1 MSPTEYPSAT
11 FYPTLFPDSVP
22 NASPTENAT
31 ALPTEHPI
39 YYDTTPPVHCG
50 TFQLGA
56 TNCRMTPNRYF
67 FLSVFSFIR
76 TLMIFATFISTGYF
90 VYLCIAKRFIRAET
104 QQSAQREQNQTNDDG
119 IGNGVELERTGTYT
133 LSAADISLRRR
144 ALMIM
149 LKIDVYSESFIE
161 NLREKEKDEGSEIKS
176 GFALYLNRISGDED
190 NEINSECVICL
201 DKYENGEDII
211 SSPNCSHIFHKE
223 CLLEWLVYKDVC
235 PCCRAQIVNPEELKT
250 CMELVLEDGDA

>member
-1 MSPTEYPSAT
+1 MSVRHA
-11 FYPTLFPDSVP
+11 FRV
-22 NASPTENAT
+22 
-31 ALPTEHPI
+31 
-39 YYDTTPPVHCG
+39 G
-50 TFQLGA
+50 GG
-56 TNCRMTPNRYF
+56 F
-67 FLSVFSFIR
+67 FFSFFRYRPFVIMFDLFLISSR
-76 TLMIFATFISTGYF
+76 LSIFS
-90 VYLCIAKRFIRAET
+90 
-104 QQSAQREQNQTNDDG
+104 Q
-119 IGNGVELERTGTYT
+119 
-133 LSAADISLRRR
+133 
-144 ALMIM
+144 
-149 LKIDVYSESFIE
+149 VYSESFIE

>member
-1 MSPTEYPSAT
+1 MSVRHA
-11 FYPTLFPDSVP
+11 FRV
-22 NASPTENAT
+22 
-31 ALPTEHPI
+31 
-39 YYDTTPPVHCG
+39 G
-50 TFQLGA
+50 GG
-56 TNCRMTPNRYF
+56 F
-67 FLSVFSFIR
+67 FFSFFRYRPFVIMFDLFLISSR
-76 TLMIFATFISTGYF
+76 LSIFS
-90 VYLCIAKRFIRAET
+90 
-104 QQSAQREQNQTNDDG
+104 Q
-119 IGNGVELERTGTYT
+119 
-133 LSAADISLRRR
+133 
-144 ALMIM
+144 
-149 LKIDVYSESFIE
+149 VYSESFIE

-201 DKYENGEDII
+201 DKYGMSKYCFFFSEQPCFIFLILVDSENGEDII